1 MEPTTP
7 ALIGTG
13 VAAFGIVSAFG
24 GVLMGQRMARNTQR
38 EQWLKDCRKEEFKEL
53 LSVLTKSFAVICDG
67 YSAFVQDSAT
77 QRAIRDAA
85 LLAMTTIRDRIYIA
99 ADVKRLNI
107 YKLWR
112 DAANEFE
119 HDHVFIAFSEKYA
132 LINAMIVDAATADK

>member
-1 MEPTTP
+1 MDTVTA
-7 ALIGTG
+7 ALIGSG
-13 VAAFGIVSAFG
+13 VALFGIVTAFG
-24 GVLMGQRMARNTQR
+24 GVLIGQRMARNTQR
-38 EQWLKDCRKEEFKEL
+38 GQWLKDCRKEEFKEL

-77 QRAIRDAA
+77 QMAIRDAA
-85 LLAMTTIRDRIYIA
+85 LVAMTTIRDRIYIA

-132 LINAMIVDAATADK
+132 VINALIVDAATADK